1 VAACARASG
10 RVGRNGTPKIAP
22 HPARLRLRESLPPSP
37 LGEGLAAPGKE
48 PFFLPLYGMRCVMI
62 ESTRERDREHADHQP
77 PQTCFGWGMR
87 RNFGFGLSAS
97 RAHAGGD
104 HGRAV
109 PSLVGKADRREP
121 GCSRRGRWPS
131 CLTAS
136 SQWDAGPISPASPPI
151 LEQPGRWP
159 TTSSPP
165 GIRAPT
171 TRATGSPRSAEL
183 RVSPQARNSVDRDGR
198 PACCGSAS
206 CIQICP
212 IGAKYDATVHLSSA
226 EEWRCHP
233 RPDDCHESRNRRR
246 RQRQCDQLQALGRQR
261 RCG

>member
-1 VAACARASG
+1 MPWLRGIQGARIPPGGRVAACARASG

-22 HPARLRLRESLPPSP
+22 HPARLRLRE
-37 LGEGLAAPGKE
+37 
-48 PFFLPLYGMRCVMI
+48 C
-62 ESTRERDREHADHQP
+62 
-77 PQTCFGWGMR
+77 
-87 RNFGFGLSAS
+87 
-97 RAHAGGD
+97 
-104 HGRAV
+104 
-109 PSLVGKADRREP
+109 
-121 GCSRRGRWPS
+121 GRWPS

-159 TTSSPP
+159 TTSLPP
-165 GIRAPT
+165 GIRALT
-171 TRATGSPRSAEL
+171 TRATVSPRSAEL

-261 RCG
+261 RRG